1 MPKKLMLVAPFV
13 SFPNES
19 GFNRFITL
27 ADMLSKTYS
36 VTLVTSRFYHSE
48 KRHRLNGSD
57 DYTFDV
63 VLLDEPGYKKNI
75 GFSRLIS
82 HRYFCNELK
91 KYLKLNGSQ
100 FDIVYSAY
108 PLIYSN
114 YLLGTNKSKFNY
126 KLIMD
131 IQDVWPE
138 SITGPIPILSGKT
151 GDILLSPITKYA
163 NQTYSYADGLVAV
176 SETYLKRADVIK
188 LPQRN
193 KTVAYIGTPRTL
205 KYNKYKPST
214 NTQQPLVATYL
225 GTLGGSYDLSTV
237 IKAAALCKNHVEIR
251 IVGSGPDLV
260 KLQKLDQ
267 SLGANV
273 QFLGSH
279 PYDKAMQLIS
289 ESDIVINPIKST
301 AQQSM
306 TNKLSDYLSCGV
318 PILSCQTNPE
328 VVEILKDRGN
338 FIYEAGDHADLAKQL
353 QYISKHRL
361 DLQHISKLNFEFAQE
376 NLSRE
381 TSYKKI
387 INLVDYVSFK

>member
-48 KRHRLNGSD
+48 KKHRLNEGD
-57 DYTFDV
+57 DYTFKV

-75 GFSRLIS
+75 GFSRLKS
-82 HRYFCNELK
+82 HHYFCNELK
-91 KYLKLNGSQ
+91 RYLTLNGEQ

-114 YLLGTNKSKFNY
+114 YLLGKNKSKFNY
-126 KLIMD
+126 KLVMD

-138 SITGPIPILSGKT
+138 SITGPIPILSEKT

-163 NQTYSYADGLVAV
+163 NKAYSYADGLVAV
-176 SETYLKRADVIK
+176 SETYLKRADVRK

-193 KTVAYIGTPRTL
+193 KTVAYIGTPHTL
-205 KYNKYKPST
+205 KYNKYKPSAS
-214 NTQQPLVATYL
+214 TQQPLVATYL

-237 IKAAALCKNHVEIR
+237 IKAAALCKNDVEIR

-260 KLQKLDQ
+260 KLQKLDR
-267 SLGANV
+267 SLGGNV

-289 ESDIVINPIKST
+289 ESDVVINPIKST

-318 PILSCQTNPE
+318 PITSCQTNPE
-328 VVEILKDRGN
+328 VVKILKDRGN
-338 FIYEAGDHADLAKQL
+338 FIYKAGDCSGLAKQL
-353 QYISKHRL
+353 KYISKHRL
-361 DLQHISKLNFEFAQE
+361 NLQRISKLNFEFAQQH
-376 NLSRE
+376 LSRDV
-381 TSYKKI
+381 SYKKI
-387 INLVDYVSFK
+387 INLVDYISAK

>member
-1 MPKKLMLVAPFV
+1 MLKKLMLVAPFV

-27 ADMLSKTYS
+27 ADMLSNTYR

-48 KRHRLNGSD
+48 KRHRLSKAG
-57 DYTFDV
+57 DYNFEV
-63 VLLDEPGYKKNI
+63 VLLDESGYKKNI
-75 GFSRLIS
+75 GFSRLKS
-82 HRYFCNELK
+82 HHYFCNELK
-91 KYLKLNGSQ
+91 KYLMLNGQQ
-100 FDIVYSAY
+100 FDVVYSAY

-114 YLLGTNKSKFNY
+114 YLLGKNKSKFNY

-163 NQTYSYADGLVAV
+163 NKTYSYADGLVAV
-176 SETYLKRADVIK
+176 SETYLKRANVRN
-188 LPQRN
+188 LPQKN
-193 KTVAYIGTPRTL
+193 KAVAYIGTPHIL
-205 KYNKYKPST
+205 KYNKYKPSE

-237 IKAAALCKNHVEIR
+237 IKAAALCKDDVEIR
-251 IVGSGPDLV
+251 IVGSGPDFV
-260 KLQKLDQ
+260 KLQNLDQ

-279 PYDKAMQLIS
+279 PYDKAMELIS
-289 ESDIVINPIKST
+289 ESHVVINPIKST

-328 VVEILKDRGN
+328 VVKILKDRGN
-338 FIYEAGDHADLAKQL
+338 FIYEAGDHSDLAKKL
-353 QYISKHRL
+353 QYISKNRVNL
-361 DLQHISKLNFEFAQE
+361 GRISELNFKFAQE
-376 NLSRE
+376 NLTRQ
-381 TSYKKI
+381 TAYKKI
-387 INLVDYVSFK
+387 INLIDYVSSK